1 MRSTFTKVTAFLLSG
16 ALIFS
21 ANDVISFAKD
31 RQVLREVVV
40 ADKDEEGNQDSS
52 GGDKG
57 GLIEKPDAPDRSGDG
72 TGDDG
77 TADAGAGIRIQD
89 QTSQVPERIRQV
101 PRQKNHPRKVMFL
114 LQN

>member
-40 ADKDEEGNQDSS
+40 ADKDDEGNQDSS
-52 GGDKG
+52 GGNEG
-57 GLIEKPDAPDRSGDG
+57 GLIEKPDAPDRSEDG
-72 TGDDG
+72 TGDDSS
-77 TADAGAGIRIQD
+77 AGAGAGVGD
-89 QTSQVPERIRQV
+89 SNAPLPSSDEVDSESDSSEDD
-101 PRQKNHPRKVMFL
+101 
-114 LQN
+114 